1 MCLCIIEL
9 DRMPRTK
16 NSPIAFSDEELHWI
30 RSGDGIS
37 PELYFDNSEQ
47 AVITF
52 KTNTSVTLVC
62 WRKVASVRTV

>member
-1 MCLCIIEL
+1 
-9 DRMPRTK
+9 MPRTK